1 MTQPNTSPMSEN
13 EIKELRDAALRRQ
26 ELAALEPIDFPALE
40 KIVHD
45 WILLIDTGIVK
56 LLAAVIVA
64 NRFNKRDPVWA
75 MIIGPSGGGKTEL
88 LTMLFDLPD
97 VYPISLLTPN
107 TLLSGMPGIKD
118 ASLLPQINH
127 KVAIFKDWTNILS
140 QNKDS
145 RNEILG
151 QLREVY
157 DGHMKKPFGNG
168 KVAEWKGKIGLIAGV
183 TPAYDL
189 AQQMH
194 TTLGERFVNYRII
207 MPDRKE
213 AALRALTNGPRLEEM
228 RKELRNAFYAF
239 MKGLE
244 IPAEEPKLPVE
255 VREELIR
262 VANFS
267 TMARSG
273 VIREFS
279 FKKEIVFVPAAEM
292 PTRSVQALSL
302 LASSMSVLNK
312 GVYEEKDMDIIYR
325 VALDSIPQTNYMV
338 IKEMARGDQ
347 RTTAEIATAIGYPT
361 NPIRMYLENL
371 AMLGV
376 SKRDRGVD
384 TEEGGMADRW
394 TLDPEFMGIVKKYE
408 DIKIIEKQTIEEQE
422 KILDEINEENQ
433 NTLL

>member
-1 MTQPNTSPMSEN
+1 MIQPNLRPMSTE
-13 EIKELRDAALRRQ
+13 EIQKIRQDTERRKELA
-26 ELAALEPIDFPALE
+26 ELIPIDFTTFD
-40 KIVHD
+40 KIVRD
-45 WILLIDTGIVK
+45 WLLLADTGIVK
-56 LLAAVIVA
+56 LLAAIIIA
-64 NRFNKRDPVWA
+64 NRFKKRDPVWA

-88 LTMLFDLPD
+88 LSMLFDLPE

-107 TLLSGMPGIKD
+107 TLLSGMPGPRD
-118 ASLLPQINH
+118 ASLLPQING
-127 KVAIFKDWTNILS
+127 KVAVFKDWTNILS

-183 TPAYDL
+183 TPAYEL

-194 TTLGERFVNYRII
+194 ATLGERFINYRPT

-213 AALRALTNGPRLEEM
+213 AAFRALANGPRLEEM
-228 RKELRNAFYAF
+228 RKDLRNAFYAF
-239 MKGLE
+239 IKGLE
-244 IPAEEPKLPVE
+244 VPQEEPELPPE
-255 VREELIR
+255 VRQELIA

-279 FKKEIVFVPAAEM
+279 FKKEVIFVPAAEM

-302 LASSMSVLNK
+302 LASSLIILNK
-312 GVYEEKDMDIIYR
+312 GVYNKDDMNIIYR

-338 IKEMARGDQ
+338 IKAMARGDE
-347 RTTAEIATAIGYPT
+347 RTTTEIATEVGYPT
-361 NPIRMYLENL
+361 TPIRMYLENL
-371 AMLGV
+371 GMLGV
-376 SKRDRGVD
+376 SKRIKG
-384 TEEGGMADRW
+384 TTSQEGGPGDRW
-394 TLDPEFMGIVKKYE
+394 TLDPEFVEIVRKYE
-408 DIKIIEKQTIEEQE
+408 SIKIIEEKEQGKLIEENS
-422 KILDEINEENQ
+422 LDFEDRDQ
-433 NTLL
+433 